1 MRTTLKRGIGR
12 AATVNGN
19 GRAVLPPGV
28 FEEVRR
34 YKQPPPPPRSPR
46 RVAARVFGWILLVLL
61 VIASGL
67 AGGLYLY
74 GHETLNAFAPKTK
87 QLLVTEKD
95 LQGVPSPSFPATA
108 LVIGYDARAGSQG
121 FGISGSRSDTMMLV
135 RADPQLKT
143 LSLFSIPR
151 DLVVPIYCN
160 PNVASTTDRINTA
173 WTICG
178 PRGSLDTVEK
188 LTGIPI
194 NYVITVDFHGFKLLV
209 NRLNGIYVDVDRRYL
224 NTQGGPG
231 GFATIDLQPG
241 YQLLDGQASLDFV
254 RYRHTDSD
262 IYRVARQQL
271 FIQALKDR
279 FSSSFSLFDIPKL
292 IGAMKGNLQIARA
305 GGGALTMGEVESY
318 AGLASLLPPGHLFR
332 QTIPNLQPYGPFNAE
347 LIAAP
352 SDIQTAVNQFEHPDV
367 TIAARAAAVAL
378 GRKPTLPK
386 RAAQLDPSKI
396 STLVLN
402 GTTIAGL
409 ARDTSYKLA
418 LAGYHTVQLPATVL
432 ADAPSQTYSTTNIY
446 YDAIQPNAKQ
456 AATQLKV
463 VFGPH
468 TIIEPLPAAIAA
480 ISQQAG
486 NPLTVVAVGTSF
498 GGELVNQTTQ
508 TLQTPV
514 HTAPAVRTDPSAT
527 RYSLQQVAKQVPFK
541 VMLPTVIGSSSQL
554 TSLTPVRTFAV
565 VPHKHELAI
574 TYVSGNIY
582 WQVIETDWTDAP
594 ILRHATGSYRFGGR
608 SYTLF
613 TTGGNIHM
621 VVLRQGNAS
630 YWVVNTLRDEL
641 SNETM
646 LAIAKGLQPLS
657 K

>member
-1 MRTTLKRGIGR
+1 
-12 AATVNGN
+12 
-19 GRAVLPPGV
+19 
-28 FEEVRR
+28 
-34 YKQPPPPPRSPR
+34 
-46 RVAARVFGWILLVLL
+46 
-61 VIASGL
+61 
-67 AGGLYLY
+67 
-74 GHETLNAFAPKTK
+74 
-87 QLLVTEKD
+87 
-95 LQGVPSPSFPATA
+95 
-108 LVIGYDARAGSQG
+108 
-121 FGISGSRSDTMMLV
+121 
-135 RADPQLKT
+135 
-143 LSLFSIPR
+143 
-151 DLVVPIYCN
+151 
-160 PNVASTTDRINTA
+160 
-173 WTICG
+173 
-178 PRGSLDTVEK
+178 
-188 LTGIPI
+188 
-194 NYVITVDFHGFKLLV
+194 
-209 NRLNGIYVDVDRRYL
+209 
-224 NTQGGPG
+224 
-231 GFATIDLQPG
+231 
-241 YQLLDGQASLDFV
+241 
-254 RYRHTDSD
+254 
-262 IYRVARQQL
+262 
-271 FIQALKDR
+271 
-279 FSSSFSLFDIPKL
+279 
-292 IGAMKGNLQIARA
+292 
-305 GGGALTMGEVESY
+305 
-318 AGLASLLPPGHLFR
+318 
-332 QTIPNLQPYGPFNAE
+332 
-347 LIAAP
+347 
-352 SDIQTAVNQFEHPDV
+352 
-367 TIAARAAAVAL
+367 
-378 GRKPTLPK
+378 
-386 RAAQLDPSKI
+386 
-396 STLVLN
+396 
-402 GTTIAGL
+402 
-409 ARDTSYKLA
+409 
-418 LAGYHTVQLPATVL
+418 
-432 ADAPSQTYSTTNIY
+432 IY

-582 WQVIETDWTDAP
+582 WQVIETDRTDVP